1 MVSLDTRMYVPF
13 YLRNDI
19 EPCIHLDNTKT
30 GAHGVTDVVVGAKL
44 EPQRQQSQG
53 ILQGILVPK
62 SN

>member
-1 MVSLDTRMYVPF
+1 MYVPF

-19 EPCIHLDNTKT
+19 EPCIHLNNTKT
-30 GAHGVTDVVVGAKL
+30 SAHSVTDVVVGAKL